1 MYTTPELGGSF
12 ILLVDHLP
20 LLAPG
25 FASDSMNSSI
35 ILVFV
40 GKDER
45 FRNVSKTILKRLG
58 VSNGF
63 PVLYLNAE
71 AYRLSSDS
79 TDFNGSRLFG
89 QLLAQI

>member
-20 LLAPG
+20 LLARFCFRFHEQLNHSG
-25 FASDSMNSSI
+25 
-35 ILVFV
+35 FV

-45 FRNVSKTILKRLG
+45 FRNVTKTIFKRLG

-63 PVLYLNAE
+63 PVLYLNTE
-71 AYRLSSDS
+71 A
-79 TDFNGSRLFG
+79 
-89 QLLAQI
+89 